1 MSDFGNSSFVN
12 WWCLWIRNNRY
23 QIILSEFFLTVK
35 NQSDFWVRE
44 VKAENKWGKSSELK
58 VRLAI
63 DSGAIILVDM
73 CSWIVAGKLG
83 LSVVSVNWSDG
94 WL

>member
-1 MSDFGNSSFVN
+1 MMFMNKKPTISN
-12 WWCLWIRNNRY
+12 Y
-23 QIILSEFFLTVK
+23 IIGVFLNGK

-73 CSWIVAGKLG
+73 CSWKVARKLG